1 MVSEFKK
8 IFNIKLVIIILV
20 MLIGFEAGY
29 SVIIY
34 GVKNADNAELKEQL
48 YSEYGGKITEES
60 ARRLEEYNAYVDGIM
75 MSDTEMEDKYNK
87 GSISADEYMEYR
99 EQYHYCN
106 RIQKLVNSMWKRCND
121 EKDTSGYL
129 LNDGYYNRLF
139 LAIPG
144 LICIALIG
152 ILIAVM
158 LRLCETEG
166 LYSVIT
172 ATADGRRKLM
182 RDKCLLI
189 TVSMAAVSLVYIAV
203 RYGITSIVTD
213 YINTEAPIQAVD
225 ILEKLPFGINIKQYM
240 VIDIISKPLWGVLT
254 GNLAV
259 LLLSRKR

>member
-1 MVSEFKK
+1 M
-8 IFNIKLVIIILV
+8 
-20 MLIGFEAGY
+20 
-29 SVIIY
+29 
-34 GVKNADNAELKEQL
+34 
-48 YSEYGGKITEES
+48 
-60 ARRLEEYNAYVDGIM
+60 
-75 MSDTEMEDKYNK
+75 
-87 GSISADEYMEYR
+87 
-99 EQYHYCN
+99 
-106 RIQKLVNSMWKRCND
+106 
-121 EKDTSGYL
+121 
-129 LNDGYYNRLF
+129 F
-139 LAIPG
+139 LTIPG

-182 RDKCLLI
+182 RDKGLLI

-213 YINTEAPIQAVD
+213 YINTEAPIRAVD

-240 VIDIISKPLWGVLT
+240 VIDIISKPLWGILT

>member
-1 MVSEFKK
+1 M
-8 IFNIKLVIIILV
+8 
-20 MLIGFEAGY
+20 
-29 SVIIY
+29 
-34 GVKNADNAELKEQL
+34 
-48 YSEYGGKITEES
+48 
-60 ARRLEEYNAYVDGIM
+60 
-75 MSDTEMEDKYNK
+75 
-87 GSISADEYMEYR
+87 
-99 EQYHYCN
+99 
-106 RIQKLVNSMWKRCND
+106 
-121 EKDTSGYL
+121 
-129 LNDGYYNRLF
+129 
-139 LAIPG
+139 
-144 LICIALIG
+144 
-152 ILIAVM
+152 IAVM

-189 TVSMAAVSLVYIAV
+189 TVSMAVVSLVYIAV

-240 VIDIISKPLWGVLT
+240 VIDIISKPLWGILT